1 MNYQTIS
8 LIVFWCERR
17 DLLCSR
23 SNGDIFTCEC
33 LYNKRCFAPEKRGHR
48 CINFWWFLD
57 LFMPEEQLTVDFLFL
72 PKIGRVKEITVFPR
86 ITTGGDYYNFRTKRE
101 RCLREGDN
109 FKQCS
114 LNWIFCFIIPLNQKR
129 SLQIY
134 WTWAFKCSKF
144 GSLINFQCQ
153 YPLSPA
159 SEIESS
165 LISFAE
171 SDSTSAWHGGDKRK
185 RRWPAEGWGGEGDYS
200 RESII
205 LNISI

>member
-17 DLLCSR
+17 DLLCSH

-33 LYNKRCFAPEKRGHR
+33 LYNKRCFAPEKRGYR
-48 CINFWWFLD
+48 CINFWRFLD
-57 LFMPEEQLTVDFLFL
+57 PFMPEEQLTVDFPFL

-86 ITTGGDYYNFRTKRE
+86 IITGGDYYNFRTKRE

-134 WTWAFKCSKF
+134 WTWAFKCSKLVPWLIF
-144 GSLINFQCQ
+144 NVNIHYPQRQRLNPHWSVSLNQT
-153 YPLSPA
+153 PLQLDM
-159 SEIESS
+159 EGIKER
-165 LISFAE
+165 E
-171 SDSTSAWHGGDKRK
+171 GGQLR
-185 RRWPAEGWGGEGDYS
+185 GGEGKAIIPGS
-200 RESII
+200 R
-205 LNISI
+205 LF